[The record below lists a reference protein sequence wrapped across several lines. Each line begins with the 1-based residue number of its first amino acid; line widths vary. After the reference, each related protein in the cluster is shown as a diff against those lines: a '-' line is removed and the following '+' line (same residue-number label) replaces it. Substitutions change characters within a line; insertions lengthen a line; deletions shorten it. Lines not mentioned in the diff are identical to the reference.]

1 MKDIS
6 IEKAYEAARD
16 RYAAIGTDT
25 DKALET
31 LRKIS
36 LSLHCWQAD
45 DVMGFEVQ
53 GEGSLSGGIQVTGN
67 YPGRARNIDELR
79 ADLLKALSLIPG
91 KHRISLHEIY
101 GDFQGKA
108 VDRNEVTPEYFRSWM
123 QWAAENGL
131 KLDFNSTSF
140 SHPKS
145 GDLTLANPDN
155 DIRNFWIEH
164 TKRCRLIS
172 EEIGKFQNDPCI
184 MNIWIH
190 DGSKEVPANRL
201 KYRRIL
207 ENSLDEIFSVK
218 YSHMKDCIE
227 AKLFGIGLESY
238 TVGSYDFYLGYGVKN
253 NKMVTLD
260 TGHFHLTESVAD
272 KVSSLL
278 LFTPEIMLHVSRPVR
293 WDSDHVVI
301 LNDDITDL
309 AREIIRCRALDK
321 VHIGLDYF
329 DATINRIGA
338 YVTGTRATQKA
349 LLLALLEPGARLEE
363 YESEGR
369 YFERLAVQEELKSM
383 PWGAVWDMFCLE
395 NDVPAGDGYIKD
407 ILDYESKVTSGRR

>member
-301 LNDDITDL
+301 LNDDIADL